1 MKQKFQATFR
11 KFNKLPFSVKVS
23 IALLAFV
30 LVILILAAPEFMLV
44 LGIMIVIIAAI
55 LNVAD
60 WFVDGSRRV
69 NHYKKFKGDEH
80 RDYQNY

>member
-1 MKQKFQATFR
+1 MKQEISSSFR
-11 KFNKLPFSVKVS
+11 KFNKLPFSVKSSCAILVY
-23 IALLAFV
+23 V
-30 LVILILAAPEFMLV
+30 LVNCILAAPEFMLV